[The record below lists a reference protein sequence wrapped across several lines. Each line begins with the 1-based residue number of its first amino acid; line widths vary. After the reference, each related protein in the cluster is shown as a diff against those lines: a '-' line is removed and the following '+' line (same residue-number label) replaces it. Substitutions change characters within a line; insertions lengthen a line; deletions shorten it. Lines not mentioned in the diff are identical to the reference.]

1 VLENWL
7 SPALVRALGYALLHS
22 LWQGAALA
30 GLLAAALPLLRRHR
44 PEVRYAAS
52 AAAVAGLVLAVA
64 GTFGYYYSQ
73 STPAPLAAAPLAHS
87 LREQVVI
94 ERILAMQAHTPAPT
108 TDLLPLLARWAE
120 PYLPVLVAA
129 WLLGLL
135 LMAGRLAGGLYY
147 TGRLRRAGTQALG
160 AEWQQ
165 RLSALAARAGL
176 RRPVALLE
184 SGRVR
189 GPLVL
194 GYLRPAI
201 LLPLGAVAGLP
212 PALLEALLAHEL
224 AHIVRRDYLL
234 NLALAATEALFFYHP
249 AVWFMAGCL
258 RAERE
263 NCCDDQAAALCGG
276 DALRVA
282 RALAALAELEASAT
296 PAPRLAL
303 AAAGVGGRGSLLARV
318 RRLALGRPQAP
329 TLTEGL
335 LASGLCLL
343 GVAGLGTGLAMAAPL
358 TKSAARLPWQ
368 TVPADTTRRLAP
380 AAPAPPAVPLP
391 PAAASVPAAPL
402 APLAV
407 PPVPPAAP
415 VPGSWATAGPP
426 RRPARRIVLEKD
438 KKGRVVSMTVD
449 GQPVA
454 TGETGKKA
462 KHGKTTSTVEIIEPS
477 AGSAGWSDIRILNRG
492 WSSVQPLSRGWD
504 DVRLRNRGWSSG
516 PARAQAGWG
525 TVDLR
530 GLTVNPDF
538 FRFRLSPDEQDP
550 KQEKALAKARAGL
563 AKSLRNPALTDEQR
577 RAIERAQRSL
587 DEGNGALAPR
597 TYRLD
602 ERTRGLKR
610 ITPERQ
616 ELHIELDGQALQ
628 RNLTLSLPGLLNSQQ
643 DLASAQRDMA
653 QHQRAMQ
660 QYERDMQAYQ
670 REMRQYERAMQAD
683 QRQAEADM
691 RQAESDARQAQADA
705 RSIFGQGGP
714 STSAASR
721 AARRAQLEARI
732 AAAKAELQALDGGN
746 AASRGRVT
754 FPPPARLPRV
764 PQAPAMPV
772 LPLGPQGAVGP
783 ALPAP
788 PAPPTGPTTQ
798 ELREELRRDGLLGK
812 DERSFTFQLNE
823 KELRVNGQV
832 LSAAQAEKYRRLYQL
847 PASSQGKGR
856 RTVNISINE
865 N

>member
-1 VLENWL
+1 MTTLQVLENWL

-22 LWQGAALA
+22 LWQGAVLA

-52 AAAVAGLVLAVA
+52 AAAIAGLLLAVG

-73 STPAPLAAAPLAHS
+73 GAAASLVVAPAAHS
-87 LREQVVI
+87 LREQVVM
-94 ERILAMQAHTPAPT
+94 ERIMAIQAHAPAPT

-120 PYLPVLVAA
+120 PYLPLLVTA

-135 LMAGRLAGGLYY
+135 LMSGRLAGGLLYA
-147 TGRLRRAGTQALG
+147 GRLRRAGTQSLG
-160 AEWQQ
+160 AEWQH
-165 RLSALAARAGL
+165 RLAELAARAGL

-224 AHIVRRDYLL
+224 AHIVRRDYVL
-234 NLALAATEALFFYHP
+234 NLALAATEAVFFYHP

-282 RALAALAELEASAT
+282 RALAALAELEVAAA

-335 LASGLCLL
+335 LAGVLCLL
-343 GVAGLGTGLAMAAPL
+343 GVAGLGTGLAIAAPL
-358 TKSAARLPWQ
+358 SKSAARLPWQ
-368 TVPADTTRRLAP
+368 TAPADTTRRPAPPAPPAIAAPAAPPAP
-380 AAPAPPAVPLP
+380 AAPAEPDASAVP
-391 PAAASVPAAPL
+391 AEPAAPL
-402 APLAV
+402 AMPPV
-407 PPVPPAAP
+407 PPVPLRGWAAQ
-415 VPGSWATAGPP
+415 APP

-438 KKGRVVSMTVD
+438 KKGRVVSLTVD

-454 TGETGKKA
+454 TGETGKKV
-462 KHGKTTSTVEIIEPS
+462 KHGKTTSTVEIIEPN
-477 AGSAGWSDIRILNRG
+477 AGSAGWGDARSLNRG
-492 WSSVQPLSRGWD
+492 WSNAQPL
-504 DVRLRNRGWSSG
+504 NRGWSSG

-530 GLTVNPDF
+530 GLTVNPDS
-538 FRFRLSPDEQDP
+538 FRFRFSPEEEQATQD
-550 KQEKALAKARAGL
+550 KALSKARAGL
-563 AKSLRNPALTDEQR
+563 AKSLRNPDLTPEQR
-577 RAIERAQRSL
+577 RAIEQAQRSL
-587 DEGNGALAPR
+587 DEGSRPTGPL

-602 ERTRGLKR
+602 SRTKGLKR
-610 ITPERQ
+610 LTPDRQ
-616 ELHIELDGQALQ
+616 QLRLNLDGQALQ
-628 RNLTLSLPGLLNSQQ
+628 RGMTFSFPNALGSPA
-643 DLASAQRDMA
+643 DLAQTQRE
-653 QHQRAMQ
+653 MQ
-660 QYERDMQAYQ
+660 QYQREMADYQREMQQYQRDMQAQQ
-670 REMRQYERAMQAD
+670 REAQ
-683 QRQAEADM
+683 ADM

-705 RSIFGQGGP
+705 RQALAEARARFNGGVGAR
-714 STSAASR
+714 TGVDR
-721 AARRAQLEARI
+721 TAARRAQLEARI
-732 AAAKAELQALDGGN
+732 ASAEAELRALDGAG
-746 AASRGRVT
+746 ATGRGRVAVPH
-754 FPPPARLPRV
+754 PPQPPLA
-764 PQAPAMPV
+764 PV
-772 LPLGPQGAVGP
+772 LPLGAPGLAGP

-788 PAPPTGPTTQ
+788 PTPPTGPTTQ

-823 KELRVNGQV
+823 KELRVNGKV
-832 LSAAQAEKYRRLYQL
+832 LTAAQAEKYRRLYQL

-856 RTVNISINE
+856 RTVSITINE